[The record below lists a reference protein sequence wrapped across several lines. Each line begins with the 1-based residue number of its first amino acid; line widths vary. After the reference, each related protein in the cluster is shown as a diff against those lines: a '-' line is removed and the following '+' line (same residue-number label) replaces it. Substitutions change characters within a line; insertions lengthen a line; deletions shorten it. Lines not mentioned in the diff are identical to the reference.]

1 MNITAKELSGNHI
14 GMQIVL
20 GDSYATIVKIE
31 SGAQTVEIRAVS
43 EPESPNPLE
52 MYFLS
57 IPATA
62 SITIQEGQ

>member
-1 MNITAKELSGNHI
+1 MNIIAKELSGVHI
-14 GMQIVL
+14 GKQIVL

-31 SGAQTVEIRAVS
+31 AGAQTVEIRAVS
-43 EPESPNPLE
+43 DTNPLE

-62 SITIQEGQ
+62 SITIQEGE